1 MDAKAKMIQ
10 MIEKLGGNEDQILNL
25 IEKLTEQVRAD
36 MKDDVLVEL
45 NTMLVDETIAD
56 AIDMIKSNF

>member
-1 MDAKAKMIQ
+1 MDAKVKMIQ

-36 MKDDVLVEL
+36 MKDDILIEL
-45 NTMLVDETIAD
+45 KAMGRDETLSD
-56 AIDMIKSNF
+56 AADMIRSNF

>member
-10 MIEKLGGNEDQILNL
+10 MIEKLGGNEDQILHL

-36 MKDDVLVEL
+36 MKDDILIEL
-45 NTMLVDETIAD
+45 KAMGRDETLSD
-56 AIDMIKSNF
+56 AADMIKSNF